1 MCIQAKH
8 ERVSANH
15 QLPGKIAMKA
25 TAKID
30 AGVCGFK
37 TKVTAETQDGMHVEL
52 HIGSD
57 CETIKELAELIK
69 ARNPINAFQELT
81 PIAESVVL
89 SVSRPVLQKKG
100 CCEACVVPAAI
111 CKAMQV
117 AANLALPK
125 DVVVEIV
132 KG

>member
-1 MCIQAKH
+1 
-8 ERVSANH
+8 
-15 QLPGKIAMKA
+15 
-25 TAKID
+25 
-30 AGVCGFK
+30 
-37 TKVTAETQDGMHVEL
+37 MHVEL
-52 HIGSD
+52 RIGSD

-81 PIAESVVL
+81 PIAESMVL
-89 SVSRPVLQKKG
+89 AVCRPILQKKG
-100 CCEACVVPAAI
+100 CCEACVVPVAI

-125 DVVVEIV
+125 DVVVEIA

>member
-1 MCIQAKH
+1 
-8 ERVSANH
+8 
-15 QLPGKIAMKA
+15 MKA
-25 TAKID
+25 TAKIK
-30 AGVCGFK
+30 AGVCGFQ
-37 TKVTAETQDGMHVEL
+37 TKVTAETQDGMNVEL
-52 HIGSD
+52 RMGSD
-57 CETIKELAELIK
+57 CETIRELARLIK

-89 SVSRPVLQKKG
+89 AVCRPVLQKKG
-100 CCEACVVPAAI
+100 CCEACVVPVAI

-125 DVVVEIV
+125 DVVVEIG

>member
-1 MCIQAKH
+1 
-8 ERVSANH
+8 
-15 QLPGKIAMKA
+15 MKA
-25 TAKID
+25 TAKIN
-30 AGVCGFK
+30 AGICGFK
-37 TKVTAETQDGMHVEL
+37 TKVTAETQDGMNVEL
-52 HIGSD
+52 RMGSD
-57 CETIKELAELIK
+57 CETIRELAKLIK

-89 SVSRPVLQKKG
+89 AVCRPVLQKKG
-100 CCEACVVPAAI
+100 CCEACVVPVAI

-125 DVVVEIV
+125 DVVVEIA